1 MKPHPTRTL
10 IKSDAADVHVFRGF
24 VVHAVVQIAAH
35 KQDTHVHLKD
45 IIIPYFIIETNTL
58 IWVGVS
64 ETGALSKAA

>member
-35 KQDTHVHLKD
+35 KQVTNVHLKD
-45 IIIPYFIIETNTL
+45 IIIPFCTVETN
-58 IWVGVS
+58 
-64 ETGALSKAA
+64 